1 MKPSI
6 WQDMINTEFY
16 RTNLL
21 GIVVD
26 EVHISYK
33 LASALIM
40 ELSHLLRHQTS
51 VQAAPAGP
59 TAAPAGPTAAPA
71 GPTAAPAGPTAAPA
85 GPTAAP
91 AGPTAAPAG
100 PTAAPAGPTAAPAG
114 PTAAPA
120 GPTAAPAGPT
130 AVPAGRLTAIPPG
143 SITRLPGP
151 TAGLPGPTTD
161 LTGQTVRAPFLGMGQ
176 FSSHRPES
184 VTASLSRLFQ
194 PYKGLK
200 RKKNPSY
207 PAMGAHIF
215 LLLSNEYCRNT
226 NAGRKH
232 VLTGERAW
240 EKKLRFDDVQCT
252 PSDFINTIEEAFSA
266 LKMAGGFKLMR
277 CGQSKQLFDIP
288 IPPGGYSVEFLKNRS
303 NLNKAVAYIVPLQC
317 DLPLN
322 ANGQQNGNVENYTL
336 KQICRTCNQEV
347 PLHMLSSHRKQC
359 NTSVTATM
367 TSSGN
372 ITPKTVEANT
382 CSMRICLM
390 LSHQQMFNCQ
400 KAGWITAMDF
410 LRGSPKR
417 PLDSCSSYKT
427 LLPEF

>member
-161 LTGQTVRAPFLGMGQ
+161 LTGQTVRAPFLEWECGELYFETNMQ
-176 FSSHRPES
+176 NVQPRS
-184 VTASLSRLFQ
+184 AS
-194 PYKGLK
+194 
-200 RKKNPSY
+200 
-207 PAMGAHIF
+207 AH
-215 LLLSNEYCRNT
+215 
-226 NAGRKH
+226 
-232 VLTGERAW
+232 
-240 EKKLRFDDVQCT
+240 
-252 PSDFINTIEEAFSA
+252 AF
-266 LKMAGGFKLMR
+266 K
-277 CGQSKQLFDIP
+277 P
-288 IPPGGYSVEFLKNRS
+288 
-303 NLNKAVAYIVPLQC
+303 
-317 DLPLN
+317 
-322 ANGQQNGNVENYTL
+322 
-336 KQICRTCNQEV
+336 
-347 PLHMLSSHRKQC
+347 
-359 NTSVTATM
+359 
-367 TSSGN
+367 
-372 ITPKTVEANT
+372 PKTVQ
-382 CSMRICLM
+382 
-390 LSHQQMFNCQ
+390 HQCHCNNDKLRQYV
-400 KAGWITAMDF
+400 DF
-410 LRGSPKR
+410 
-417 PLDSCSSYKT
+417 T
-427 LLPEF
+427 L